1 MEDEGTFRVIPRI
14 GFRVIEVEGLT
25 KYYDDRRA
33 IADVT
38 FSVPRGQV
46 LGFLGPNGAGKSTT
60 MRILTGYLSATAGT
74 VAIAGFDVFDSPVEA
89 RRRIGYLPESA
100 PLYNEMRVEDYLR
113 LMCRLRGVHPRRHRE
128 RISYAIEACGLQ
140 ERRRDIVGR
149 LSKGLRQRVG
159 LAQAVVHDPEVL
171 ILDEP
176 TSGFDPGQMREA
188 RALIVE
194 LGRQHTVILSS
205 HILPEVSATCQR
217 VVIINNGVL
226 VADDRPENLARR
238 MSEGHGVDVE
248 LTVRGDA
255 EAVRKKLAAVKGL
268 DSVEV
273 VPHANGECLVRVHS
287 SGTDPREELARA
299 VIKGGFGLREL
310 HSRTLSLEDVF
321 ISLTTQEPASWQE

>member
-1 MEDEGTFRVIPRI
+1 M
-14 GFRVIEVEGLT
+14 IEVQDLT
-25 KYYDDRRA
+25 KSYGPRLAVDG
-33 IADVT
+33 IT
-38 FSVPRGQV
+38 FSVPRGEI

-74 VAIAGFDVFDSPVEA
+74 ASVAGFDVFQNPLEV
-89 RRRIGYLPESA
+89 RRRIGYVPENN
-100 PLYNEMRVEDYLR
+100 PLYNEMRVSDYLR
-113 LMCRLRGVHPRRHRE
+113 LCCQLRGVAPARRAGRVD
-128 RISYAIEACGLQ
+128 YALEACGLGD
-140 ERRRDIVGR
+140 RKRDIVGR

-159 LAQAVVHDPEVL
+159 LAQAVVHDPELL

-176 TSGFDPGQMREA
+176 TSGLDPAQTRET
-188 RALIVE
+188 RDLIVA
-194 LGRQHTVILSS
+194 LGRDHTVILSS
-205 HILPEVSATCQR
+205 HILPEVSATCER

-268 DSVEV
+268 DSIEV
-273 VPHANGECLVRVHS
+273 VQHAGGDCIVRVHS
-287 SGTDPREELARA
+287 SGADPREELAR
-299 VIKGGFGLREL
+299 VVVRGGFGLREL

-321 ISLTTQEPASWQE
+321 ISLTTQEPQPWQE

>member
-1 MEDEGTFRVIPRI
+1 M
-14 GFRVIEVEGLT
+14 IEVQDLT
-25 KYYDDRRA
+25 KSYGPRLAVDG
-33 IADVT
+33 IT
-38 FSVPRGQV
+38 FSVPRGEI

-74 VAIAGFDVFDSPVEA
+74 ASVAGFDVFQNPLEV
-89 RRRIGYLPESA
+89 RRRIGYLPENN
-100 PLYNEMRVEDYLR
+100 PLYNEMRVSDYLR
-113 LMCRLRGVHPRRHRE
+113 LCCQLRGVAPARRAGRVD
-128 RISYAIEACGLQ
+128 YALEACGLGD
-140 ERRRDIVGR
+140 RKRDIVGR

-159 LAQAVVHDPEVL
+159 LAQAVVHDPELL

-176 TSGFDPGQMREA
+176 TSGLDPAQTRET
-188 RALIVE
+188 RDLIVA
-194 LGRQHTVILSS
+194 LGRDHTVILSS
-205 HILPEVSATCQR
+205 HILPEVSATCER

-268 DSVEV
+268 DSIEV
-273 VPHANGECLVRVHS
+273 VQHAGGDCIVRVHS
-287 SGTDPREELARA
+287 SGADPREELARA
-299 VIKGGFGLREL
+299 VVRGGFGLREL

-321 ISLTTQEPASWQE
+321 ISLTTQEPQPWQE

>member
-1 MEDEGTFRVIPRI
+1 L
-14 GFRVIEVEGLT
+14 IEVQDLT
-25 KYYDDRRA
+25 KSYGPRLAVDA
-33 IADVT
+33 IS
-38 FSVPRGQV
+38 FSVPRGEI

-74 VAIAGFDVFDSPVEA
+74 ASIAGFDVFQNPLEV
-89 RRRIGYLPESA
+89 RRRIGYLPENN
-100 PLYNEMRVEDYLR
+100 PLYNEMRVSGYLG
-113 LMCRLRGVHPRRHRE
+113 LCCKLRGVAPARRAARVD
-128 RISYAIEACGLQ
+128 YALEACGLG
-140 ERRRDIVGR
+140 ERRHDIVGR

-159 LAQAVVHDPEVL
+159 LAQAVVHDPELL

-176 TSGFDPGQMREA
+176 TSGLDPAQTRET
-188 RALIVE
+188 RDLIVA
-194 LGRQHTVILSS
+194 LGRDHTVILSS

-287 SGTDPREELARA
+287 SGADPREELARA

>member
-1 MEDEGTFRVIPRI
+1 L
-14 GFRVIEVEGLT
+14 IEVQDLT
-25 KYYDDRRA
+25 KSYGPRLAVDG
-33 IADVT
+33 IS
-38 FSVPRGQV
+38 FSVPRGEI

-60 MRILTGYLSATAGT
+60 MRILTGYLSATTGT
-74 VAIAGFDVFDSPVEA
+74 ASIAGFDVFQNPLEV
-89 RRRIGYLPESA
+89 RRRIGYLPENN
-100 PLYNEMRVEDYLR
+100 PLYNEMRVSDYLR
-113 LMCRLRGVHPRRHRE
+113 LCCQLRGVAPARRAR
-128 RISYAIEACGLQ
+128 RIDYALEACGLGD
-140 ERRRDIVGR
+140 RKRDVVGR

-159 LAQAVVHDPEVL
+159 LAQAVVHDPELL

-176 TSGFDPGQMREA
+176 TSGLDPAQTRET
-188 RALIVE
+188 RDLIVA
-194 LGRQHTVILSS
+194 LGRDHTVILSS

-268 DSVEV
+268 DSIEV
-273 VPHANGECLVRVHS
+273 VQQPGGDCIVRVHS
-287 SGTDPREELARA
+287 SGADPREELARA
-299 VIKGGFGLREL
+299 VVRGGFGLREL

-321 ISLTTQEPASWQE
+321 ISLTTQEP